1 MHTKE
6 FNHIAQAQ
14 RERTKTQDLEDY
26 NNELQGNEVG
36 RQHRFL
42 SAEAFDEIHSARTG
56 KKNTNGKLSTL
67 EFLLLNDLA
76 YAQLH
81 QQVAENN
88 RVAQARLTDLQD
100 RIERAAAKLGSQIEA
115 TLDQAVTLP
124 DGRKAFMR
132 DDGAVLTTDG
142 KLVDRAIVQGFNW
155 DGRPTYETYLEL
167 AEGRTRLEELKT
179 EGDKHSF
186 RLGEIMD
193 ALEDED
199 SPPTASELQSLNDE
213 QDKISE
219 AIDALDSEVSA
230 IDRSFDSQPSGPR
243 SETGSSVA
251 PAANPTDLTF

>member
-6 FNHIAQAQ
+6 FNQIAQTQ
-14 RERTKTQDLEDY
+14 RERAKAQDLEDY

-42 SAEAFDEIHSARTG
+42 GAETFEEIHSAKTG
-56 KKNTNGKLSTL
+56 KKTSNGKLSTL

-81 QQVAENN
+81 QQVAGNN

-100 RIERAAAKLGSQIEA
+100 RIERAVAKLESQIEV

-142 KLVDRAIVQGFNW
+142 ELVDRAIVQGLNW

-167 AEGRTRLEELKT
+167 TQGRTRLDELRA
-179 EGDKHSF
+179 EGDKHSV

-193 ALEDED
+193 ALEEED

-219 AIDALDSEVSA
+219 AIDALDSEVLA
-230 IDRSFDSQPSGPR
+230 IERSFDSQPSAPR

-251 PAANPTDLTF
+251 PIANPTELTF

>member
-14 RERTKTQDLEDY
+14 RERAKAQDLEDY

-42 SAEAFDEIHSARTG
+42 IAEAFDEIHSARTG
-56 KKNTNGKLSTL
+56 KKNSDGKLSTL

-88 RVAQARLTDLQD
+88 RSAQARLTDLQD
-100 RIERAAAKLGSQIEA
+100 RIERAATKFGNQIEA
-115 TLDQAVTLP
+115 TLDQAVSLP
-124 DGRKAFMR
+124 DGRKVFMR
-132 DDGAVLTTDG
+132 KDGAILTADG
-142 KLVDRAIVQGFNW
+142 ELVDPIIVQGLNW
-155 DGRPTYETYLEL
+155 DGRPTYETYLERI
-167 AEGRTRLEELKT
+167 EGHSKLEELKA
-179 EGDKHSF
+179 EGDKHSL

-199 SPPTASELQSLNDE
+199 SPPTATELQSLSDE

-219 AIDALDSEVSA
+219 TIDALDSEVSK
-230 IDRSFDSQPSGPR
+230 IEHGFDSQPSTPR
-243 SETGSSVA
+243 SETGTSVA
-251 PAANPTDLTF
+251 PIANPTDLTF

>member
-6 FNHIAQAQ
+6 FNQIAQAQ
-14 RERTKTQDLEDY
+14 KERAKAQDLEDY
-26 NNELQGNEVG
+26 SNELQGNEVG
-36 RQHRFL
+36 RQRRFL
-42 SAEAFDEIHSARTG
+42 SDEAFDEIHSARTG
-56 KKNTNGKLSTL
+56 KKGSNGKLSTL

-88 RVAQARLTDLQD
+88 RASQARLTDLQD
-100 RIERAAAKLGSQIEA
+100 RIDNAAARLESQIEA
-115 TLDQAVTLP
+115 TLDQTVTLP

-132 DDGAVLTTDG
+132 EDGAVLTADG
-142 KLVDRAIVQGFNW
+142 ELVDLTIVQGFNW

-167 AEGRTRLEELKT
+167 IEGHSRLEELKE
-179 EGDKHSF
+179 EGDKHSL

-193 ALEDED
+193 ALKDD
-199 SPPTASELQSLNDE
+199 NDPPSASELQSLNDE

-230 IDRSFDSQPSGPR
+230 IERSFDSQPSPPR
-243 SETGSSVA
+243 SETGASVA